1 VSGRIPAGVAGLCC
15 PMPRTR
21 FAALIDGLVPGE
33 KVGSARAGL
42 IGLIAAGRVD
52 MERAG

>member
-1 VSGRIPAGVAGLCC
+1 MSGRIPAGVAGLCW
-15 PMPRTR
+15 PLARVR

-33 KVGSARAGL
+33 KVGSARAGV
-42 IGLIAAGRVD
+42 IGPVAAGRVF

>member
-1 VSGRIPAGVAGLCC
+1 MSGRVAGLCC

-21 FAALIDGLVPGE
+21 FAALIGGPVPGE
-33 KVGSARAGL
+33 KVGPARAGPM
-42 IGLIAAGRVD
+42 GLIAAGAVV